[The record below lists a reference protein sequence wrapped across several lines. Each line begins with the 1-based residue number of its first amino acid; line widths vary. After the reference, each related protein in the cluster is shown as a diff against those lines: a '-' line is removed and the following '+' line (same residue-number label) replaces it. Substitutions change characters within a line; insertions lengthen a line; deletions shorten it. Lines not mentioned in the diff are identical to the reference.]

1 MGLFDFLRRLFSK
14 QPSDRNAAPVVLPVA
29 DPESNEAAKCGLT
42 PLRYRSSLKPVPP
55 ADEQADRSPYLFS
68 WRNPQNDGFLDLSTD
83 ADEQWLA
90 DFGLPHLKT
99 PTDLADFLQVPPGQL
114 AWLIHRGQPGCR
126 PGSVRKAHYHYRW
139 LPRKTGGHRLIEAPR
154 PRLKAVQRRILR
166 GILNRVPAH
175 PAAHGFVS
183 GRSIRTNAEP
193 HVGRSILLT
202 FDLENFYP
210 SVGYSRV
217 VAIFRTMGFSREVA
231 LWLARLTTSTVP
243 PGLTAPSEA
252 DLRPYRTRHLPQ
264 GAPTSPALANLSAFA
279 LDVRLSG
286 LARRFDV
293 RYTRYADDITFSGH
307 GRFGGALKDF
317 IPLVTAIVRDE
328 RFSVHRRKR
337 RVLRRGQRQM
347 VTGVVVNEKI
357 NAARRDYDQLRAIL
371 HNCIRHGPSTQNR
384 DGLEHFA
391 AHLAGRI
398 GHIRHLNPQ
407 RGHRLR
413 QMFDRIDWSR

>member
-1 MGLFDFLRRLFSK
+1 M
-14 QPSDRNAAPVVLPVA
+14 
-29 DPESNEAAKCGLT
+29 
-42 PLRYRSSLKPVPP
+42 
-55 ADEQADRSPYLFS
+55 
-68 WRNPQNDGFLDLSTD
+68 
-83 ADEQWLA
+83 
-90 DFGLPHLKT
+90 
-99 PTDLADFLQVPPGQL
+99 
-114 AWLIHRGQPGCR
+114 
-126 PGSVRKAHYHYRW
+126 
-139 LPRKTGGHRLIEAPR
+139 
-154 PRLKAVQRRILR
+154 
-166 GILNRVPAH
+166 
-175 PAAHGFVS
+175 
-183 GRSIRTNAEP
+183 
-193 HVGRSILLT
+193 GRSILLT

-407 RGHRLR
+407 RGNRLR